1 MYLNAENVKM
11 ENDNERRFSFQLREK
26 ILTFIKNL
34 LNIIKKLFTFNIAT
48 LLFGA
53 LFIYMLITVL
63 LYITS
68 THVTSYQVTAG
79 PLSRN
84 PVCTALAVRDEEV
97 VSADSPGY
105 IRYYAREGMK
115 VRKGGN
121 VYALSDTKNVK
132 ADITLSKDQLEQVRT
147 RIADFSNNFSGTDF
161 YDAYSFKYEMQGL
174 IFQQASSQGTAPADA
189 VEDQDEV
196 DSDVTVIRGSMTF
209 GNQVVHTSPS
219 AGLVIY
225 STDGYEG
232 KTVEDLTEE
241 DFNQKAYE
249 KKDLLTD
256 GQAKAGDAVYKLV
269 KDDNWTLMV
278 PLSDKL
284 AAKLADRKSIKV
296 KFLKDGETQTG
307 QLSIMNVG
315 NQKVAKITLKNGMV
329 RYASDRFLKIELVIN
344 TQSGLKIP
352 MSSIVTKEFY
362 IIPSSFL
369 TKGGNENS
377 AGFLRETATKGGDK
391 TTEFV
396 SATIYKNTAEENPD
410 AEVSEDTENTAAQD
424 GYCYVDKQTFQD
436 GDVLYK
442 PETQETFVVGEID
455 YLEGVYSMNKGYA
468 VFRQIDI
475 IDQNEEYCIVRP
487 NTSYGLEAFDRIV
500 EDGESVK
507 EEDILTGK

>member
-1 MYLNAENVKM
+1 M
-11 ENDNERRFSFQLREK
+11 REK

-396 SATIYKNTAEENPD
+396 SATIYKNTAEENQD
-410 AEVSEDTENTAAQD
+410 DEVSDDTEGTAAQD

>member
-1 MYLNAENVKM
+1 M
-11 ENDNERRFSFQLREK
+11 REK

-34 LNIIKKLFTFNIAT
+34 LSIIKKIFTFNIAT

-97 VSADSPGY
+97 VTADSPGY

-132 ADITLSKDQLEQVRT
+132 SDITLSKDQLEQVRT

-189 VEDQDEV
+189 VEDQDEE

-249 KKDLLTD
+249 KNDLLTD

-307 QLSIMNVG
+307 QLSLMNVG

-352 MSSIVTKEFY
+352 MRSIVTKEFY

-396 SATIYKNTAEENPD
+396 SATIYKNTAEENQD
-410 AEVSEDTENTAAQD
+410 GEVSEVTENTAAQD

-436 GDVLYK
+436 GDVLHK

-475 IDQNEEYCIVRP
+475 IDQNEEYCIVKP

-500 EDGESVK
+500 DDGESVK

>member
-1 MYLNAENVKM
+1 M
-11 ENDNERRFSFQLREK
+11 REK

-121 VYALSDTKNVK
+121 VYALSDTRNVK

-396 SATIYKNTAEENPD
+396 SATIYKNTAEENQD
-410 AEVSEDTENTAAQD
+410 DQVSDDTEGTAAQD

>member
-1 MYLNAENVKM
+1 M
-11 ENDNERRFSFQLREK
+11 REK

-121 VYALSDTKNVK
+121 VYALSDTRNVK

-396 SATIYKNTAEENPD
+396 SATIYKNTAEENLD

>member
-1 MYLNAENVKM
+1 M

-34 LNIIKKLFTFNIAT
+34 LKIIRKIFTFNIAT

-84 PVCTALAVRDEEV
+84 PVCTALAVRDEEIV
-97 VSADSPGY
+97 TADSPGY
-105 IRYYAREGMK
+105 VRYYAREGMK
-115 VRKGGN
+115 IRKNGN
-121 VYALSDTKNVK
+121 VYALSDTQNVK
-132 ADITLSKDQLEQVRT
+132 ADITLTKDQLEEVRK

-174 IFQQASSQGTAPADA
+174 IFQQASTSSAAPADA
-189 VEDQDEV
+189 VEDQDEEE
-196 DSDVTVIRGSMTF
+196 SDVTILKGSMTF
-209 GNQVVHTSPS
+209 GNQVVHTTPN
-219 AGLVIY
+219 AGLVVY

-256 GQAKAGDAVYKLV
+256 GQIKAGDPVYKLV

-284 AAKLADRKSIKV
+284 AAKLADRSSIKV

-315 NQKVAKITLKNGMV
+315 DQKTAKITLKNGMV
-329 RYASDRFLKIELVIN
+329 RYASDRFLKIELVVN

-362 IIPSSFL
+362 IIPSSYL
-369 TKGGNENS
+369 TKGGNEDS
-377 AGFLRETATKGGDK
+377 AGFLREAVTKSGEK
-391 TTEFV
+391 STEFV
-396 SATIYKNTAEENPD
+396 SATIYKNTAEENQD
-410 AEVSEDTENTAAQD
+410 AEVSGNSDSTAAQD

-442 PETQETFVVGEID
+442 PETKETFVVGEID

-475 IDQNEEYCIVRP
+475 IDRNEEYCIVKT

>member
-1 MYLNAENVKM
+1 M
-11 ENDNERRFSFQLREK
+11 REK

-249 KKDLLTD
+249 KKDLLTG

-396 SATIYKNTAEENPD
+396 SATIYKNTAEENLD

>member
-1 MYLNAENVKM
+1 M
-11 ENDNERRFSFQLREK
+11 REK

-34 LNIIKKLFTFNIAT
+34 LKIIKKLFTFNIAT

-53 LFIYMLITVL
+53 LFIYMLIPVL

-396 SATIYKNTAEENPD
+396 SATIYKNTAEENQD
-410 AEVSEDTENTAAQD
+410 DEVSDDTEGTAAQD

>member
-1 MYLNAENVKM
+1 M
-11 ENDNERRFSFQLREK
+11 REK

-396 SATIYKNTAEENPD
+396 SATIYKNTAEENLD

-500 EDGESVK
+500 ENGESVK

>member
-1 MYLNAENVKM
+1 M

-121 VYALSDTKNVK
+121 VYALSDTRNVK

-344 TQSGLKIP
+344 IQSGLKIP

-396 SATIYKNTAEENPD
+396 SATIYKNTAEENQD
-410 AEVSEDTENTAAQD
+410 DQVSDDTEGTAAQD

>member
-1 MYLNAENVKM
+1 M
-11 ENDNERRFSFQLREK
+11 REK

-232 KTVEDLTEE
+232 KTVEDLAEE

-396 SATIYKNTAEENPD
+396 SATIYKNTAEENLD

>member
-1 MYLNAENVKM
+1 M
-11 ENDNERRFSFQLREK
+11 REK

-396 SATIYKNTAEENPD
+396 SATIYKNTAEENQD
-410 AEVSEDTENTAAQD
+410 DQVTDDTEGTAAQD

>member
-1 MYLNAENVKM
+1 M
-11 ENDNERRFSFQLREK
+11 REK

-34 LNIIKKLFTFNIAT
+34 LNIIKKIFTFNIAT

-97 VSADSPGY
+97 VTADSPGY

-121 VYALSDTKNVK
+121 VYALSDTKNIK

-189 VEDQDEV
+189 VEDQDEE

-219 AGLVIY
+219 AGLVVY

-232 KTVEDLTEE
+232 KTIEDLTEE

-352 MSSIVTKEFY
+352 MRSIVTKEFY

-377 AGFLRETATKGGDK
+377 AGFLRETTTKGGDK

-396 SATIYKNTAEENPD
+396 SATIYKNTAEENLD
-410 AEVSEDTENTAAQD
+410 AEVSEDTENTATQD

>member
-1 MYLNAENVKM
+1 M
-11 ENDNERRFSFQLREK
+11 REK

-269 KDDNWTLMV
+269 KNDNWTLMV

-396 SATIYKNTAEENPD
+396 SATIYKNTAEENQD
-410 AEVSEDTENTAAQD
+410 DQVSDDTEGTAAQD

>member
-1 MYLNAENVKM
+1 M
-11 ENDNERRFSFQLREK
+11 
-26 ILTFIKNL
+26 TFIKNL
-34 LNIIKKLFTFNIAT
+34 LSIIKKIFTFNIAT

-97 VSADSPGY
+97 VTADSPGY

-132 ADITLSKDQLEQVRT
+132 SDITLSKDQLEQVRT

-189 VEDQDEV
+189 VEDQDEE

-249 KKDLLTD
+249 KNDLLTD

-352 MSSIVTKEFY
+352 MRSIVTKEFY

-396 SATIYKNTAEENPD
+396 SATIYKNTAEENQD
-410 AEVSEDTENTAAQD
+410 GEVSEDTENTAAQD

-436 GDVLYK
+436 GDVLHK

-475 IDQNEEYCIVRP
+475 IDQNEEYCIVKP

-500 EDGESVK
+500 DDGESVK

>member
-1 MYLNAENVKM
+1 M
-11 ENDNERRFSFQLREK
+11 REK

>member
-1 MYLNAENVKM
+1 M
-11 ENDNERRFSFQLREK
+11 REK

-396 SATIYKNTAEENPD
+396 SATIYKNTAEENQD
-410 AEVSEDTENTAAQD
+410 DQVSDDTENTAAQD

>member
-1 MYLNAENVKM
+1 
-11 ENDNERRFSFQLREK
+11 
-26 ILTFIKNL
+26 
-34 LNIIKKLFTFNIAT
+34 
-48 LLFGA
+48 
-53 LFIYMLITVL
+53 
-63 LYITS
+63 
-68 THVTSYQVTAG
+68 
-79 PLSRN
+79 
-84 PVCTALAVRDEEV
+84 
-97 VSADSPGY
+97 
-105 IRYYAREGMK
+105 
-115 VRKGGN
+115 
-121 VYALSDTKNVK
+121 
-132 ADITLSKDQLEQVRT
+132 
-147 RIADFSNNFSGTDF
+147 
-161 YDAYSFKYEMQGL
+161 
-174 IFQQASSQGTAPADA
+174 
-189 VEDQDEV
+189 
-196 DSDVTVIRGSMTF
+196 
-209 GNQVVHTSPS
+209 
-219 AGLVIY
+219 
-225 STDGYEG
+225 
-232 KTVEDLTEE
+232 
-241 DFNQKAYE
+241 
-249 KKDLLTD
+249 
-256 GQAKAGDAVYKLV
+256 
-269 KDDNWTLMV
+269 
-278 PLSDKL
+278 
-284 AAKLADRKSIKV
+284 
-296 KFLKDGETQTG
+296 
-307 QLSIMNVG
+307 
-315 NQKVAKITLKNGMV
+315 MV

-396 SATIYKNTAEENPD
+396 SATIYKNTAEENLD

>member
-1 MYLNAENVKM
+1 M
-11 ENDNERRFSFQLREK
+11 REK

-396 SATIYKNTAEENPD
+396 SATIYKNTAEENLD

>member
-1 MYLNAENVKM
+1 M
-11 ENDNERRFSFQLREK
+11 REK
-26 ILTFIKNL
+26 ILTFIKKL
-34 LNIIKKLFTFNIAT
+34 LSIIKKIFTFNIAT

-97 VSADSPGY
+97 VTADSPGY

-132 ADITLSKDQLEQVRT
+132 SDITLSKDQLEQVRT

-189 VEDQDEV
+189 VEDQDEE

-249 KKDLLTD
+249 KNDLLTD

-307 QLSIMNVG
+307 QLSLMNVG

-352 MSSIVTKEFY
+352 MRSIVTKEFY

-396 SATIYKNTAEENPD
+396 SATIYKNTAEENQD
-410 AEVSEDTENTAAQD
+410 GEVSEDTENTAAQD

-436 GDVLYK
+436 GDVLHK

-475 IDQNEEYCIVRP
+475 IDQNEEYCIVKP

-500 EDGESVK
+500 DDGESVK

>member
-1 MYLNAENVKM
+1 M
-11 ENDNERRFSFQLREK
+11 REK
-26 ILTFIKNL
+26 ILTFIKKL
-34 LNIIKKLFTFNIAT
+34 LSIIKKIFTFNIAT

-97 VSADSPGY
+97 VTADSPGY

-189 VEDQDEV
+189 VEDQDEE

-249 KKDLLTD
+249 KNDLLTD

-307 QLSIMNVG
+307 QLSLMNVG

-352 MSSIVTKEFY
+352 MRSIVTKEFY

-396 SATIYKNTAEENPD
+396 SATIYKNTAEENQD
-410 AEVSEDTENTAAQD
+410 GEVSEVTENTAAQD

-436 GDVLYK
+436 GDVLHK

-475 IDQNEEYCIVRP
+475 IDQNEEYCIVKP

-500 EDGESVK
+500 DDGESVK

>member
-1 MYLNAENVKM
+1 M
-11 ENDNERRFSFQLREK
+11 REK

-68 THVTSYQVTAG
+68 THVTSYQVAAG

-121 VYALSDTKNVK
+121 VYALSDTRNVK

-189 VEDQDEV
+189 VEDQDEE

-396 SATIYKNTAEENPD
+396 SATIYKNTAEENQD
-410 AEVSEDTENTAAQD
+410 DQVSDDTEGTAAQD

>member
-1 MYLNAENVKM
+1 M
-11 ENDNERRFSFQLREK
+11 REK

-121 VYALSDTKNVK
+121 VYALSDTRNVK

-344 TQSGLKIP
+344 IQSGLKIP

-396 SATIYKNTAEENPD
+396 SATIYKNTAEENQD
-410 AEVSEDTENTAAQD
+410 DQVSDDTEGTAAQD

>member
-1 MYLNAENVKM
+1 M
-11 ENDNERRFSFQLREK
+11 REK

-189 VEDQDEV
+189 VEDQDEG

-396 SATIYKNTAEENPD
+396 SATIYKNTAEENLD

>member
-1 MYLNAENVKM
+1 M
-11 ENDNERRFSFQLREK
+11 REK

-174 IFQQASSQGTAPADA
+174 IFQQASSQGTAPADT

-396 SATIYKNTAEENPD
+396 SATIYKNTAEENLD

>member
-1 MYLNAENVKM
+1 M
-11 ENDNERRFSFQLREK
+11 REK
-26 ILTFIKNL
+26 ILTFIKKL
-34 LNIIKKLFTFNIAT
+34 LSIIKKIFTFNIAT

-97 VSADSPGY
+97 VTADSPGY

-132 ADITLSKDQLEQVRT
+132 SDITLSKDQLEQVRT

-189 VEDQDEV
+189 VEDQDEE

-249 KKDLLTD
+249 KNDLLTD

-269 KDDNWTLMV
+269 KDDNWTLMM

-307 QLSIMNVG
+307 QLSLMNVG

-352 MSSIVTKEFY
+352 MRSIVTKEFY

-396 SATIYKNTAEENPD
+396 SATIYKNTAEENQD
-410 AEVSEDTENTAAQD
+410 GEVSEDTENTAAQD

-436 GDVLYK
+436 GDVLHK

-475 IDQNEEYCIVRP
+475 IDQNEEYCIVKP

-500 EDGESVK
+500 DDGESVK

>member
-1 MYLNAENVKM
+1 M
-11 ENDNERRFSFQLREK
+11 REK

-500 EDGESVK
+500 ENGESVK

>member
-1 MYLNAENVKM
+1 M
-11 ENDNERRFSFQLREK
+11 REK

-315 NQKVAKITLKNGMV
+315 NQKAAKITLKNGMV

-396 SATIYKNTAEENPD
+396 SATIYKNTAEENLD

>member
-1 MYLNAENVKM
+1 M
-11 ENDNERRFSFQLREK
+11 REK

-121 VYALSDTKNVK
+121 VYALSDTRNVK

-352 MSSIVTKEFY
+352 MNSIVTKEFY

-396 SATIYKNTAEENPD
+396 SATIYKNTAEENQD
-410 AEVSEDTENTAAQD
+410 DQVSDDTEGTAAQD

>member
-1 MYLNAENVKM
+1 M
-11 ENDNERRFSFQLREK
+11 REK

-396 SATIYKNTAEENPD
+396 SATIYKNTAEENQD
-410 AEVSEDTENTAAQD
+410 DQVSDDTEGTAAQD

>member
-1 MYLNAENVKM
+1 M
-11 ENDNERRFSFQLREK
+11 REK

-53 LFIYMLITVL
+53 LFIYMLVTVL

-121 VYALSDTKNVK
+121 VYALSDTRNVK

-396 SATIYKNTAEENPD
+396 SATIYKNTAEENQD
-410 AEVSEDTENTAAQD
+410 DQVSDDTEGTAAQD

>member
-1 MYLNAENVKM
+1 M
-11 ENDNERRFSFQLREK
+11 
-26 ILTFIKNL
+26 
-34 LNIIKKLFTFNIAT
+34 
-48 LLFGA
+48 
-53 LFIYMLITVL
+53 
-63 LYITS
+63 
-68 THVTSYQVTAG
+68 
-79 PLSRN
+79 
-84 PVCTALAVRDEEV
+84 
-97 VSADSPGY
+97 
-105 IRYYAREGMK
+105 
-115 VRKGGN
+115 
-121 VYALSDTKNVK
+121 
-132 ADITLSKDQLEQVRT
+132 
-147 RIADFSNNFSGTDF
+147 
-161 YDAYSFKYEMQGL
+161 
-174 IFQQASSQGTAPADA
+174 
-189 VEDQDEV
+189 
-196 DSDVTVIRGSMTF
+196 TVIRGSMTF

-396 SATIYKNTAEENPD
+396 SATIYKNTAEENLD

>member
-1 MYLNAENVKM
+1 M
-11 ENDNERRFSFQLREK
+11 
-26 ILTFIKNL
+26 TFIKKL
-34 LNIIKKLFTFNIAT
+34 LSIIKKIFTFNIAT

-97 VSADSPGY
+97 VTADSPGY

-132 ADITLSKDQLEQVRT
+132 SDITLSKDQLEQVRT

-189 VEDQDEV
+189 VEDQDEE

-249 KKDLLTD
+249 KNDLLTD

-307 QLSIMNVG
+307 QLSLMNVG

-352 MSSIVTKEFY
+352 MRSIVTKEFY

-396 SATIYKNTAEENPD
+396 SATIYKNTAEENQD
-410 AEVSEDTENTAAQD
+410 GEVSEDTENTAAQD

-436 GDVLYK
+436 GDVLHK

-475 IDQNEEYCIVRP
+475 IDQNEEYCIVKP

-500 EDGESVK
+500 DDGESVK

>member
-1 MYLNAENVKM
+1 M
-11 ENDNERRFSFQLREK
+11 REK

-189 VEDQDEV
+189 VEDQDEE

-256 GQAKAGDAVYKLV
+256 GQTKAGDAVYKLV

-284 AAKLADRKSIKV
+284 AAKLADRKNIKV

-396 SATIYKNTAEENPD
+396 SATIYKNTAEENLD
-410 AEVSEDTENTAAQD
+410 AEVSDDTEGTAAQD

>member
-1 MYLNAENVKM
+1 M

-34 LNIIKKLFTFNIAT
+34 LKIIKKIFTFNIAT

-84 PVCTALAVRDEEV
+84 PVSTALAVRDEEIV
-97 VSADSPGY
+97 TAESPGY
-105 IRYYAREGMK
+105 VRYYAREGMK
-115 VRKGGN
+115 VRKNGN

-132 ADITLSKDQLEQVRT
+132 ADITLSKDQLEEVRAG
-147 RIADFSNNFSGTDF
+147 IADFSNNFSGTDF
-161 YDAYSFKYEMQGL
+161 YDTYSFKYEMQGL
-174 IFQQASSQGTAPADA
+174 IFQQALSSQKAPADA
-189 VEDQDEV
+189 VEDDEEE
-196 DSDVTVIRGSMTF
+196 SGVTVIQGSKTF
-209 GNQVVHTSPS
+209 GNQVVHTAPN
-219 AGLVIY
+219 AGLVVY

-241 DFNQKAYE
+241 DFSQKAYE
-249 KKDLLTD
+249 KNDLLTD
-256 GQAKAGDAVYKLV
+256 EEIKAGDPVYKLIR
-269 KDDNWTLMV
+269 DDNWTLMV

-284 AAKLADRKSIKV
+284 AAKLADRSSIKV

-307 QLSIMNVG
+307 QLSILNVG
-315 NQKVAKITLKNGMV
+315 SQKVAKIALKNGMV
-329 RYASDRFLKIELVIN
+329 RYAADRFLKIELVIN

-362 IIPSSFL
+362 MIPSSFL
-369 TKGGNENS
+369 TKGGNEDS
-377 AGFLRETATKGGDK
+377 AGFLRETVTKGGEK
-391 TTEFV
+391 TTEFE
-396 SATIYKNTAEENPD
+396 SATIYKNTAEESQD
-410 AEVSEDTENTAAQD
+410 TEVSENTDDTGSKD
-424 GYCYVDKQTFQD
+424 GYCYVDKQTFKD
-436 GDVLYK
+436 GDVLRK
-442 PETQETFVVGEID
+442 PETEETFVVGEID

-475 IDQNEEYCIVRP
+475 IDQNEEYCIVKT